1 LECKTL
7 NNIPVVYPNHVNI
20 INFIR
25 GVEPREPI
33 DLLEPVKEQL
43 ALVQK
48 YRLRATWL
56 LQYDALIDPA
66 FTDLLLH
73 EADASQEIGVWF
85 EVVQPL
91 AEKAGIPWRGRYAW
105 DWHAHVAFSVGY
117 TPQERERLADVLM
130 EDFRIQF
137 GHYPQSVGSWL
148 MDAHLLAYL
157 SDRYN
162 IVASCNCKDQWGTD
176 GYTLWGGYYNQ
187 AYYPSRLNGFMPAQT
202 EDCQI
207 PVPVFRMLG
216 SDPIYQYDARLGGN
230 GQSVITLEP
239 VYSGEEGGGGIPEWV
254 RWFYD
259 VNFRPDQV
267 SFGYTQVGQEN
278 SFGWEAMKEGLTDQ
292 VELLASKQAEGVL
305 RVETLA
311 ETGRWF
317 RRQYSVTPASSICAL
332 TDWRNEGRQS
342 VWYYNRYYRLNLL
355 NNDGEL
361 WIRDIH
367 LFDERYEE
375 RYLHDI
381 CHDKN
386 SHYDTLPIVDSA
398 RWSDKMILAGIR
410 PVSYDSEG
418 RAVPVVV
425 RSLDTDESV
434 TGEFTILVHLEDE
447 QTLRIRCMEKCI
459 TFSANW
465 SDWGLRMEWGDM
477 VELPEIKLEPDAVG
491 YVFNGHPYR
500 LQLIGALPPAFIR
513 QEHSPSPEEIRDNK
527 GDSANGIEFRSVD
540 RELKLLF

>member
-1 LECKTL
+1 MSHLQ
-7 NNIPVVYPNHVNI
+7 NIYPNHVNI

-33 DLLEPVKEQL
+33 DLVEPVREQL
-43 ALVQK
+43 TLVQK
-48 YRLRATWL
+48 HGLRATWL

-66 FTDLLLH
+66 FTDLLTR
-73 EADASQEIGVWF
+73 EADAAQEIGVWF

-91 AEKAGIPWRGRYAW
+91 AEKAGIPWRGRFPW
-105 DWHAHVAFSVGY
+105 DWHAHIAFSVGY

-130 EDFRIQF
+130 EDFRAQF
-137 GHYPQSVGSWL
+137 GHYPQTVGSWF

-157 SDRYN
+157 SDRYH

-202 EDCQI
+202 EECQI

-216 SDPIYQYDARLGGN
+216 SDPIYQYDAQLGGN

-259 VNFRPDQV
+259 VNFRKEQV

-278 SFGWEAMKEGLTDQ
+278 SFGWDLMKNGLIDQ

-305 RVETLA
+305 KVETLA

-317 RRQYSVTPASSICAL
+317 RRQYPVTPASSISAL
-332 TDWRNEGRQS
+332 TDWREEGRQS

-367 LFDERYEE
+367 LFDERYVE
-375 RYLHDI
+375 RYLNAV

-386 SHYDTLPIVDSA
+386 SHYDTLPVVDST
-398 RWSDKMILAGIR
+398 RWSDKLTSAGIR
-410 PVSYDSEG
+410 PVSYDHEG
-418 RAVPVVV
+418 RAVPVTV
-425 RSLDTDESV
+425 LALETDESV
-434 TGEFTILVHLEDE
+434 TGELTILAHLEGD
-447 QTLRIRCMEKCI
+447 QTLRIRCMEDGVS
-459 TFSANW
+459 FS
-465 SDWGLRMEWGDM
+465 SDGQNLGLHMEWG
-477 VELPEIKLEPDAVG
+477 ETEGLPEMTIKPDALA
-491 YVFNGHPYR
+491 YVFNGHPYKLR
-500 LQLIGALPPAFIR
+500 LIGAQTPVLTEVDTAYR
-513 QEHSPSPEEIRDNK
+513 
-527 GDSANGIEFRSVD
+527 IEFRSID
-540 RELKLLF
+540 RELKLLFC